1 MRISDWSSDVC
12 ASDLAVPERLRSL
25 FTANDKIDTSLADRR
40 NARARFSGIHWG
52 AIAASLILGLTIG
65 LRPWMPGAPVAIDSG
80 TLVAAGPLA
89 EAPATQLASKQPGA
103 AAVRIV
109 PSFEDKAGRYRRRFE
124 SRAID
129 GLGCREQRR
138 WTTRRQ

>member
-80 TLVAAGPLA
+80 TLVAAGPTA
-89 EAPATQLASKQPGA
+89 EALDTTLASKRPGG
-103 AAVRIV
+103 AAVRTV
-109 PSFEDKAGRYRRRFE
+109 LRSSDER
-124 SRAID
+124 S
-129 GLGCREQRR
+129 
-138 WTTRRQ
+138 